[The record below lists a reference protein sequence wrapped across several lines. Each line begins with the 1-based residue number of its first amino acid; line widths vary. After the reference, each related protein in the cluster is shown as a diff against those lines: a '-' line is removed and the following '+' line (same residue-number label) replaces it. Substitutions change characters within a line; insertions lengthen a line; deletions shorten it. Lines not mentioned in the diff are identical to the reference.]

1 MKRLTELDE
10 NGNIR
15 VKAFNI
21 ENVKSGNW
29 KVMNNE
35 MYELQKR
42 LYAYEETGL
51 SPEQIKK
58 LNEFE
63 RSQLVTIL
71 KELAAERAK
80 YHWILP
86 EMELPESGDSVLVTV
101 SGHFGGM
108 IFQDALELAVYD
120 PVVGWIVDGY
130 PEWEEPEVKAWMH
143 LPEAYGSDV
152 EQSGI
157 FEAEGVDAT
166 KEAVYPEWKR
176 KLMQTFLGSRRGR
189 MKNEAAV

>member
-1 MKRLTELDE
+1 MERLTELDE

-15 VKAFNI
+15 AKAFNI

-29 KVMNNE
+29 KVMLNG

-51 SPEQIKK
+51 SPERIKN

-63 RSQLVTIL
+63 RSQLTKLL

-86 EMELPESGDSVLVTV
+86 ETKLPESGDSVLVTV

-108 IFQDALELAVYD
+108 VFQDALGLAVYD

-143 LPEAYGSDV
+143 LPEAYGSN
-152 EQSGI
+152 
-157 FEAEGVDAT
+157 AEYGNASEVKRLEKAE
-166 KEAVYPEWKR
+166 EAVCPEWKR
-176 KLMQTFLGSRRGR
+176 KLMQTFLGSRRD
-189 MKNEAAV
+189 

>member
-29 KVMNNE
+29 KVMINE

-143 LPEAYGSDV
+143 LPEAYGCDV
-152 EQSGI
+152 EQRGI

-176 KLMQTFLGSRRGR
+176 K
-189 MKNEAAV
+189 

>member
-1 MKRLTELDE
+1 MDYGVEKEFRYN
-10 NGNIR
+10 NGTLYYSKQNQD
-15 VKAFNI
+15 NL
-21 ENVKSGNW
+21 S
-29 KVMNNE
+29 VMTT
-35 MYELQKR
+35 
-42 LYAYEETGL
+42 AYD
-51 SPEQIKK
+51 IKK
-58 LNEFE
+58 NKKSDIDFA
-63 RSQLVTIL
+63 I
-71 KELAAERAK
+71 KELF
-80 YHWILP
+80 
-86 EMELPESGDSVLVTV
+86 LPESGDSVLVTV

-176 KLMQTFLGSRRGR
+176 KLMQTFLGSRRG
-189 MKNEAAV
+189 

>member
-1 MKRLTELDE
+1 M
-10 NGNIR
+10 I
-15 VKAFNI
+15 
-21 ENVKSGNW
+21 
-29 KVMNNE
+29 NE

-86 EMELPESGDSVLVTV
+86 EMKLPESGDSVLVTV

-108 IFQDALELAVYD
+108 IFQDALGLAVYD

-176 KLMQTFLGSRRGR
+176 KLMQTFLGSRRG
-189 MKNEAAV
+189 